1 MKALVVGAAHI
12 DLFGDVEQGEL
23 QGDHID
29 KRGRIEISLGGTA
42 CNVAIGLSFKGMETY
57 FITALPGK
65 KLFSL
70 LTRYCLK
77 QTSLHWV
84 VDPIEESKLE
94 PAFVSLRKNKD
105 LFYAM
110 SCCPIE
116 KHFINPLY
124 YEKFIKNSNGIVIDL
139 NNSVETI
146 NAFIQKAEDKDIYI
160 LGVSEIKIEKLKV
173 LPISKIKAVFMNL
186 LEFNRVWNS
195 SLMEKMKNTSWFIT
209 TKEGVWVF
217 YSGQGIFFNY
227 EIDTNSV
234 KSFSGCG
241 DAFAA
246 GCISE
251 LMNAKQNGANKLS
264 PTFFEFIVNSGFS
277 LVDLKSHFLGA
288 QITSESEIEQTELL
302 FKDTLTGLYT
312 RTFFEEEKYFINKF
326 SERYLIPISVVLI
339 DLDFF
344 KKINDTY
351 GHKAGDEVLKTVG
364 HLIINEIRASDIAVR
379 YGGEELLIVLPNTTI
394 EGAKVVADKLRQK
407 IEEAFVY
414 WQDNII
420 RFTASVGAAQA
431 FSVDEAITLADKGL
445 YKAKSEGRNRVCIY
459 PSQKEKDYAYL

>member
-1 MKALVVGAAHI
+1 MKALVVGAAHV
-12 DLFGDVEQGEL
+12 DLFGDVEQEEL

-42 CNVAIGLSFKGMETY
+42 CNVATGLGFKGIDTY

-65 KLFSL
+65 RLFSL

-84 VDPIEESKLE
+84 VDPIEDSKLE

-124 YEKFIKNSNGIVIDL
+124 YEKFIKNSSAVVIDL
-139 NNSVETI
+139 NNSVDTV
-146 NAFIQKAEDKDIYI
+146 NAFIQKAEDRDIYI
-160 LGVSEIKIEKLKV
+160 LGVSEIKIEKLKA
-173 LPISKIKAVFMNL
+173 LPTSKIKAVFMNL

-195 SLMEKMKNTSWFIT
+195 SLMEKMTNTIWFIT

-217 YSGQGIFFNY
+217 YKGQGTFFNY
-227 EIDTNSV
+227 EIDSNSV

-251 LMNAKQNGANKLS
+251 LISEKQKGVNVLS
-264 PTFFEFIVNSGFS
+264 PRGFEFIINSGFS

-288 QITSESEIEQTELL
+288 QITGESEIEQTELL
-302 FKDTLTGLYT
+302 FRDALTGLYT
-312 RTFFEEEKYFINKF
+312 RAFFEEEKYFINKF

-351 GHKAGDEVLKTVG
+351 GHEAGDEVLKTVG
-364 HLIINEIRASDIAVR
+364 HLISNNIRASDVAVR
-379 YGGEELLIVLPNTTI
+379 YGGEELLIVLPNTAI
-394 EGAKVVADKLRQK
+394 GGAKVVADKLRRK
-407 IEEAFVY
+407 IEQTVVC
-414 WQDNII
+414 WQDNVI
-420 RFTASVGAAQA
+420 RITASVGAAQA
-431 FSVDEAITLADKGL
+431 FSIEEAITLADKGL
-445 YKAKSEGRNRVCIY
+445 YKAKEEGRNRVCVY
-459 PSQKEKDYAYL
+459 PSQKERNYAYL